1 MKKIFTVIALSIAV
15 IGSAQTSKKWQGA
28 NSVEWD
34 YVSSNWL
41 PLEGLPLPTTFAEN
55 DKAVFD
61 DSRFD
66 KEEEE
71 KVQVVGTVSAS
82 EVEVNNS
89 VEKPYVFSGDSEA
102 SITGAGK
109 LIKNG
114 EGELKSSV
122 LNTLEGGT
130 VVQGGLFT
138 MESVSSPNVFGSL
151 VTFEGGSI
159 QIGAGSSSSY
169 SNIDSNLLIEEG
181 EEGTIITSRYSNINN
196 TLSGAGT
203 FNFVSR
209 GERVFLHYE
218 NEDTDWSGF
227 TGQLNVVGDY
237 SHNAGYA
244 GLGFKSSK
252 TWDATEGSGAE
263 EDLANAK
270 VHLQDGGGLYSESGE
285 RCYVFGELSGDAT
298 SFIRGYMKSSTTP
311 GIYYKVGGLNTNS
324 LVESQIRPEGSSNVT
339 IGGET
344 VSQPRRDNRVG
355 IIKEGTGTYTFTN
368 GQNFISGG
376 INVLEGKVLISNE
389 EGTRSGTGYAS
400 GDYTVVWVQ
409 EGAALGGT
417 GRISGHVDVYGTLE
431 PGDEGLGVLTVKDFE
446 QEFLEDGK
454 NPRKLTVRLRE
465 TSTLQM
471 ELSTVENSD
480 KLVTDS
486 IRVSTGST
494 LEVKLASAYN
504 LTVGDVIQLW
514 DASISHDS
522 DVFETITLPMVA
534 EGWEWDTST
543 LMETGTITLVKGGGE
558 VVSIGKE
565 AVQEVAGV
573 YPNPSNGTFTVE
585 LADNNGVSV
594 EVYNSGGQLVF
605 SQPVNSNEV
614 SVSLNNNAAGIYIV
628 KINTTN
634 GTITKKIVVR

>member
-376 INVLEGKVLISNE
+376 INVLKGKVLISNE

-573 YPNPSNGTFTVE
+573 YPNPSNGTFTVK

>member
-355 IIKEGTGTYTFTN
+355 IIKEGTGTYIFTN

-634 GTITKKIVVR
+634 GTITKKMVVR

>member
-1 MKKIFTVIALSIAV
+1 MKKIFTVIALSVAV
-15 IGSAQTSKKWQGA
+15 IGTAQTSKKWQGA
-28 NSVEWD
+28 NSAEWD

-41 PLEGLPLPTTFAEN
+41 PLVGLPLPTTFVEG

-71 KVQVVGTVSAS
+71 KIQVVGTISAA

-102 SITGAGK
+102 TITGAGK
-109 LIKNG
+109 LIKKG

-138 MESVSSPNVFGSL
+138 MESVSSPNVFGPM
-151 VTFEGGSI
+151 VTFEGGAI

-169 SNIDSNLLIEEG
+169 STIESNLLVEEG
-181 EEGTIITSRYSNINN
+181 EEGAIITSRYSHLNN

-209 GERVFLHYE
+209 GERVFLHFE
-218 NEDTDWSGF
+218 NEKTDWSGF

-244 GLGFKSSK
+244 GLGFKAGKS
-252 TWDATEGSGAE
+252 WDATEGTGAE
-263 EDLANAK
+263 DDLANAK

-285 RCYVFGELSGDAT
+285 RCYVIGELSGDAS

-324 LVESQIRPEGSSNVT
+324 LVASQIRPEGSSNVT

-355 IIKEGTGTYTFTN
+355 IIKEGTGTYKFTN

-376 INVLEGKVLISNE
+376 INVLEGKVLISNA

-400 GDYTVVWVQ
+400 GDYTVVWVK

-431 PGDEGLGVLTVKDFE
+431 PGDEGVGVLTVKDFE

-454 NPRKLTVRLRE
+454 DPRKLTVRLRE

-471 ELSTVENSD
+471 ELGTVESSD
-480 KLVTDS
+480 KLVADS
-486 IRVSTGST
+486 IRVYTGST
-494 LEVKLASAYN
+494 LEVKLATSYN
-504 LTVGDVIQLW
+504 LTAGDVIQLW
-514 DASISHDS
+514 DASISYDS

-573 YPNPSNGTFTVE
+573 YPNPSNGVFTVK

-594 EVYNSGGQLVF
+594 EVYNSGGQLVS

-614 SVSLNNNAAGIYIV
+614 SVSLNNNAAGIYVV

-634 GTITKKIVVR
+634 GTITKKMVVR